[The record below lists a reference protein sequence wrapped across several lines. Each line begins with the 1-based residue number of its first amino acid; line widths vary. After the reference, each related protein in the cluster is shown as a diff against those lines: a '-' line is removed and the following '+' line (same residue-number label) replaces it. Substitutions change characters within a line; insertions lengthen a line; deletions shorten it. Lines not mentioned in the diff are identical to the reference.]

1 MSCRRR
7 SRFRTGWTVDRRCK
21 DVISGKG
28 AKCGFQSVVN
38 TRSQPLY
45 RENLSERSYICSLNE
60 DSTSCPHNAP
70 GYRRRVHDK
79 VRYFSSDEAAIAASG
94 EDRAPTCFDW
104 RFWVRVASEGGRF
117 YGDAPLKVYYVR
129 LDSHGRRD
137 KRSSDACIRSVFQT
151 ARTSGLYNNAHSR
164 FVQQRALLAI

>member
-1 MSCRRR
+1 MSCRRG

-45 RENLSERSYICSLNE
+45 RENLS
-60 DSTSCPHNAP
+60 D
-70 GYRRRVHDK
+70 YRRRVHDK

-104 RFWVRVASEGGRF
+104 RFWVRVASEGRRF